1 MIEKQKLTWVYLI
14 SAAFI
19 LLNTVL
25 VIKEFYYLSFLIPIG
40 LTIILLYLFALDKLV
55 LLVVF
60 LTPIAVNVRNLELSV
75 GISLPT
81 EPLLFGI
88 LVLFLFKTLQ
98 EGKYDTRVL
107 KHPVS
112 IAIILNLIWIF
123 FTSLTSELPLVSGKF
138 FIARLWFVI
147 PMYFIGI
154 QLFRKYKNIELFS
167 WLYIIPLMG
176 VIAYTIFN
184 HARFGFD
191 EEAGHWV
198 MTPFFN
204 DHTAYGAILA
214 FFIPVFIGFTFNK
227 VHSKTIRLASF
238 SVVVVLIIALILSF
252 SRAAWISLAVSF
264 LFYLIIL
271 FRIKIRWILIVLAVF
286 VGIFLS
292 FKWEILDTLE
302 KNKQDSSADFVEH
315 VQSIANISS
324 DASNLERINRWQS
337 AIRMFHEK
345 PIFGW
350 GPGTYQFFYA
360 PFQRSKEKT
369 IISTNFGDLG
379 NAHSEFIGPLAES
392 GLFGM
397 ITMLAIVFAAI
408 WTGLRVFKR
417 SENKEI
423 KLLALVTTLALI
435 SYFSHGLLNNFLD
448 SDKASIPVWGF
459 IAILVALDVYFSEK
473 APSTSN

>member
-1 MIEKQKLTWVYLI
+1 MIEKQKLTWVYLV

-25 VIKEFYYLSFLIPIG
+25 VIKEFYYLSFLIPIA
-40 LTIILLYLFALDKLV
+40 LTIILLYLFALDKLI
-55 LLVVF
+55 LLIVF
-60 LTPIAVNVRNLELSV
+60 LTPIAVNVRNLEMSV

-81 EPLLFGI
+81 EPLLFGV
-88 LVLFLFKTLQ
+88 LVLFLFKTLR
-98 EGKYDTRVL
+98 EGKYDPRVL

-123 FTSLTSELPLVSGKF
+123 FTSLTSELPLVSAKF

-154 QLFRKYKNIELFS
+154 QLFRKYKNIKLFS
-167 WLYIIPLMG
+167 WLYIIPLLG

-204 DHTAYGAILA
+204 DHTAYGVILA

-238 SVVVVLIIALILSF
+238 SVTVILIIALILSF
-252 SRAAWISLAVSF
+252 SRAAWISLAASF
-264 LFYLIIL
+264 LFYLILL

-286 VGIFLS
+286 VGIFFS

-337 AIRMFHEK
+337 AIRMFQEK
-345 PIFGW
+345 PFFGW

-379 NAHSEFIGPLAES
+379 NAHSEYIGPLAES

-417 SENKEI
+417 SENNEI
-423 KLLALVTTLALI
+423 KLLALVTMLALV
-435 SYFSHGLLNNFLD
+435 SYFAHGLLNNFLD

-459 IAILVALDVYFSEK
+459 IAILVALDLYFSKKED
-473 APSTSN
+473 SISD

>member
-14 SAAFI
+14 SALFI

-40 LTIILLYLFALDKLV
+40 LTIVLLYLFALDKLI

-60 LTPIAVNVRNLELSV
+60 LTPIAVNVRNLDLGV

-81 EPLLFGI
+81 EPLLFGV
-88 LVLFLFKTLQ
+88 LVLFLFKMLR
-98 EGKYDTRVL
+98 EGKYDPRVL

-112 IAIILNLIWIF
+112 IAIILNLVWIF

-176 VIAYTIFN
+176 VIAYTIYN
-184 HARFGFD
+184 HAHFGFE

-214 FFIPVFIGFTFNK
+214 FFIPVFVGFTFNK
-227 VHSKTIRLASF
+227 VHSRTIRLASF
-238 SVVVVLIIALILSF
+238 FVTVVLIIALILSF
-252 SRAAWISLAVSF
+252 SRAAWISLAVAF
-264 LFYLIIL
+264 MFYLILL
-271 FRIKIRWILIVLAVF
+271 FRIKIRWIMIVLAVL
-286 VGIFLS
+286 VGIFFS

-350 GPGTYQFFYA
+350 GPGTYQFLYA

-379 NAHSEFIGPLAES
+379 NAHSEYIGPLAES

-397 ITMLAIVFAAI
+397 ISMLAIVFAAI
-408 WTGLRVFKR
+408 WTGMRVFKR

-423 KLLALVTTLALI
+423 KLLALVTMLALV
-435 SYFSHGLLNNFLD
+435 SYFSHGVLNNFLD

-473 APSTSN
+473 APSTSD

>member
-1 MIEKQKLTWVYLI
+1 MIEKQKLTWVYLV

-40 LTIILLYLFALDKLV
+40 LTIILLYLFALDKLI
-55 LLVVF
+55 LLIVF
-60 LTPIAVNVRNLELSV
+60 LTPIAVNVRNLDLSV

-81 EPLLFGI
+81 EPLLFGV
-88 LVLFLFKTLQ
+88 LVLFLFKTLR
-98 EGKYDTRVL
+98 EGKYDPRVL

-112 IAIILNLIWIF
+112 IAIILNLVWIF
-123 FTSLTSELPLVSGKF
+123 FTSLTSELPFVSVKF

-176 VIAYTIFN
+176 VIAYTIYN
-184 HARFGFD
+184 HAHFGFE

-214 FFIPVFIGFTFNK
+214 FFIPVFVGFTFNK
-227 VHSKTIRLASF
+227 AHSRTIRLASL
-238 SVVVVLIIALILSF
+238 SVTVVLIIALILSF
-252 SRAAWISLAVSF
+252 SRAAWISLAVAF
-264 LFYLIIL
+264 MFYLILL
-271 FRIKIRWILIVLAVF
+271 FRIKIRWIMIVLAVL
-286 VGIFLS
+286 VGIFFS

-379 NAHSEFIGPLAES
+379 NAHSEYIGPLAES

-408 WTGLRVFKR
+408 WTGMRVYKR
-417 SENKEI
+417 SEDKEV
-423 KLLALVTTLALI
+423 KLLALVTMLALV
-435 SYFSHGLLNNFLD
+435 SYFAHGLLNNFLD

-473 APSTSN
+473 APSTSD

>member
-14 SAAFI
+14 SALFI

-40 LTIILLYLFALDKLV
+40 LTIVLLYLFALDKLI

-81 EPLLFGI
+81 EPLLFGV

-112 IAIILNLIWIF
+112 IAIILNLVWIF

-154 QLFRKYKNIELFS
+154 QLFRKYKNIKLFS
-167 WLYIIPLMG
+167 WLYIISLMG

-191 EEAGHWV
+191 EEPGHWV

-204 DHTAYGAILA
+204 DHTAYGVILA

-252 SRAAWISLAVSF
+252 SRAAWISLIVAF
-264 LFYLIIL
+264 MFYLIIL
-271 FRIKIRWILIVLAVF
+271 FRIKIRWILIILAVF
-286 VGIFLS
+286 VGIFFS

-302 KNKQDSSADFVEH
+302 KNKQDSSADFIEH

-345 PIFGW
+345 PILGW
-350 GPGTYQFFYA
+350 GPGTFQFFYA

-379 NAHSEFIGPLAES
+379 NAHSEYIGPLAES
-392 GLFGM
+392 GLLGM
-397 ITMLAIVFAAI
+397 ITMLAIVLSSI
-408 WTGLRVFKR
+408 WTGLRVYKR
-417 SENKEI
+417 TKNKEI
-423 KLLALVTTLALI
+423 KLLALVTVLALV

-473 APSTSN
+473 DPSTSD

>member
-1 MIEKQKLTWVYLI
+1 MIEKQKLTWVYLV

-40 LTIILLYLFALDKLV
+40 LTIILLYLFALDKLI
-55 LLVVF
+55 LLIVF

-81 EPLLFGI
+81 EPLLFGV
-88 LVLFLFKTLQ
+88 LVLFLFKTLR
-98 EGKYDTRVL
+98 EGKYDPRVL

-112 IAIILNLIWIF
+112 IAIILNLAWIF

-154 QLFRKYKNIELFS
+154 QLFRKYKNIKLFS
-167 WLYIIPLMG
+167 WLYIIPLLG

-184 HARFGFD
+184 HARFGFN

-204 DHTAYGAILA
+204 DHTAYGVMLA

-238 SVVVVLIIALILSF
+238 AVTVILVIALILSF
-252 SRAAWISLAVSF
+252 SRAAWISLAASF
-264 LFYLIIL
+264 LFYLILL

-286 VGIFLS
+286 VGIFFS

-324 DASNLERINRWQS
+324 DASNLERINRWQA
-337 AIRMFHEK
+337 AIRMFQEK
-345 PIFGW
+345 PVFGW

-379 NAHSEFIGPLAES
+379 NAHSEYIGPLAES

-423 KLLALVTTLALI
+423 KLLALVTMLALV
-435 SYFSHGLLNNFLD
+435 SYFAHGLLNNFLD

-459 IAILVALDVYFSEK
+459 IAILVALDLYFSKKED
-473 APSTSN
+473 SISD

>member
-271 FRIKIRWILIVLAVF
+271 FRIKIRWILIVIAVF

>member
-1 MIEKQKLTWVYLI
+1 LIEKQKLTWVYLV

-40 LTIILLYLFALDKLV
+40 LTIILLYLFALDKLI
-55 LLVVF
+55 LLIVF

-81 EPLLFGI
+81 EPLLFGV
-88 LVLFLFKTLQ
+88 LVLFLFKTLR
-98 EGKYDTRVL
+98 EGKYDPRVL

-154 QLFRKYKNIELFS
+154 QLFRKYKNIKLFS
-167 WLYIIPLMG
+167 WLYIIPLLG

-184 HARFGFD
+184 HAHLGFD

-204 DHTAYGAILA
+204 DHTAYGVILA

-238 SVVVVLIIALILSF
+238 AVTVILIIALILSF

-264 LFYLIIL
+264 LFYLILL

-286 VGIFLS
+286 VGIFFS

-345 PIFGW
+345 PILGW

-379 NAHSEFIGPLAES
+379 NAHSEYIGPLAES

-408 WTGLRVFKR
+408 WTGMRVFKR
-417 SENKEI
+417 SENNEI
-423 KLLALVTTLALI
+423 KLLALVTMLALV
-435 SYFSHGLLNNFLD
+435 SYFAHGLLNNFLD

-459 IAILVALDVYFSEK
+459 IAILVALDLYFSKKED
-473 APSTSN
+473 SISD

>member
-1 MIEKQKLTWVYLI
+1 
-14 SAAFI
+14 
-19 LLNTVL
+19 
-25 VIKEFYYLSFLIPIG
+25 
-40 LTIILLYLFALDKLV
+40 
-55 LLVVF
+55 
-60 LTPIAVNVRNLELSV
+60 
-75 GISLPT
+75 
-81 EPLLFGI
+81 
-88 LVLFLFKTLQ
+88 
-98 EGKYDTRVL
+98 
-107 KHPVS
+107 
-112 IAIILNLIWIF
+112 
-123 FTSLTSELPLVSGKF
+123 
-138 FIARLWFVI
+138 
-147 PMYFIGI
+147 
-154 QLFRKYKNIELFS
+154 
-167 WLYIIPLMG
+167 
-176 VIAYTIFN
+176 
-184 HARFGFD
+184 
-191 EEAGHWV
+191 
-198 MTPFFN
+198 
-204 DHTAYGAILA
+204 
-214 FFIPVFIGFTFNK
+214 
-227 VHSKTIRLASF
+227 
-238 SVVVVLIIALILSF
+238 VVVVLITALILSF

-286 VGIFLS
+286 VGIFFS

-379 NAHSEFIGPLAES
+379 NAHSEYIGPLAES

-408 WTGLRVFKR
+408 WTGMRVFKR

-423 KLLALVTTLALI
+423 KLLALVTMMALV

-473 APSTSN
+473 APSTSD